1 VSTVLADDFAAPK
14 GLAMLIRSE
23 VTGIEG
29 EAALAAR
36 PGAIPAASLPTLLLG
51 LLLICP

>member
-1 VSTVLADDFAAPK
+1 LADDFAAPM

-23 VTGIEG
+23 MTGIVG
-29 EAALAAR
+29 DAALTVG
-36 PGAIPAASLPTLLLG
+36 PGTIPAAPLPTLLIG